1 MLPGVSCRGYG
12 WILQDLMRT
21 IVRSFGPADPVG
33 LLLLLVEFSVGGLLV
48 RGDHPPSHVSLVA
61 DPPGGVHPLQQSGRR
76 PGRSRRAWTP
86 DSGPGPTRVCRRA
99 GPGSGSFIPARPC
112 LTDLWRMYIKVAF
125 GDSDRPRLDGYP
137 STPLLAQLGEQIR
150 ELIVN
155 GPWCT
160 PWRRPTPYGVMERF
174 LLHP

>member
-1 MLPGVSCRGYG
+1 
-12 WILQDLMRT
+12 MRT
-21 IVRSFGPADPVG
+21 VVRSSGPADPVG
-33 LLLLLVEFSVGGLLV
+33 RLLLLVEFSVVGGLLV

-76 PGRSRRAWTP
+76 PGRPRRAWTP
-86 DSGPGPTRVCRRA
+86 DRGPGPTRTGHQA

-112 LTDLWRMYIKVAF
+112 LTDLWRMYIKVAL
-125 GDSDRPRLDGYP
+125 GDSDRPRIDGYP
-137 STPLLAQLGEQIR
+137 STHLLAQLGEQIR

-160 PWRRPTPYGVMERF
+160 PWRRPTPSGVMERF

>member
-1 MLPGVSCRGYG
+1 MASFSFSSSSPLGGFLCGVIIPLPTYPLSPIHPEGSIPSSNPEGARGG
-12 WILQDLMRT
+12 HVVHGPRIVARGPHESAAGQD
-21 IVRSFGPADPVG
+21 
-33 LLLLLVEFSVGGLLV
+33 
-48 RGDHPPSHVSLVA
+48 
-61 DPPGGVHPLQQSGRR
+61 
-76 PGRSRRAWTP
+76 
-86 DSGPGPTRVCRRA
+86 
-99 GPGSGSFIPARPC
+99 PGSGSFIPARPC
-112 LTDLWRMYIKVAF
+112 LTDLWRMYIKVAL